1 VSKTKR
7 EYWGKLLAEQEA
19 SGQKIRPFCRER
31 GIGEHSFYQWRKRL
45 REDQTVRFAVLE
57 TKPACSEPV
66 AALELVLS
74 NGERLRIG
82 AGVDSAMLRLVL
94 DTVRR

>member
-1 VSKTKR
+1 MSETKR

-31 GIGEHSFYQWRKRL
+31 GIGEHSFYLWRKRL
-45 REDQTVRFAVLE
+45 REDQTVRFALLE
-57 TKPACSEPV
+57 TKPAKGEPV
-66 AALELVLS
+66 AVLELVLN
-74 NGERLRIG
+74 NGDRLRIG
-82 AGVDSAMLRLVL
+82 AGVDAATLRLVL

>member
-1 VSKTKR
+1 MSETKR

-31 GIGEHSFYQWRKRL
+31 GIGEHSFYLWRKRL
-45 REDQTVRFAVLE
+45 REDQTVRFALLE
-57 TKPACSEPV
+57 TKPAKGGPV
-66 AALELVLS
+66 AVLELVLN
-74 NGERLRIG
+74 NGDRLRIG
-82 AGVDSAMLRLVL
+82 TGVDAATLRLVL

>member
-1 VSKTKR
+1 MSKTKR

-57 TKPACSEPV
+57 TKPANGEPV
-66 AALELVLS
+66 AALELVLA
-74 NGERLRIG
+74 NGERLRIV

>member
-1 VSKTKR
+1 MSETKR

-31 GIGEHSFYQWRKRL
+31 GIGEHAFYLWRKRL

-57 TKPACSEPV
+57 TKPAKGEPV
-66 AALELVLS
+66 AALELVLN

-82 AGVDSAMLRLVL
+82 AGVDAATLRLVL